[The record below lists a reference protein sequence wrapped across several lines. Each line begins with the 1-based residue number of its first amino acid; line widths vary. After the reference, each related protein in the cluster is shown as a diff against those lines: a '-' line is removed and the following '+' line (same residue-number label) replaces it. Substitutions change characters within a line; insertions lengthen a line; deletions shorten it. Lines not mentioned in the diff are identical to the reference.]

1 MKDLRHWVSFLVYL
15 IIWVFVFKLFELYTK
30 RYSENDLK
38 KIFIGG
44 LIILGLI
51 YNMDYIKH

>member
-1 MKDLRHWVSFLVYL
+1 MKDLRTWISFLVYMMM
-15 IIWVFVFKLFELYTK
+15 WVFVFKLFELYTK

-38 KIFIGG
+38 KICIGG
-44 LIILGLI
+44 IMVVGII

>member
-1 MKDLRHWVSFLVYL
+1 MKDLRHWVSFVVYL

-38 KIFIGG
+38 KICIGG

>member
-38 KIFIGG
+38 KICIGG
-44 LIILGLI
+44 LILFGLI
-51 YNMDYIKH
+51 YNMDYVKH

>member
-38 KIFIGG
+38 KICIGG

>member
-1 MKDLRHWVSFLVYL
+1 MKDLRHWVSFVVYL

-30 RYSENDLK
+30 GYSDNDLK
-38 KIFIGG
+38 KICIGG
-44 LIILGLI
+44 LIIIGLI